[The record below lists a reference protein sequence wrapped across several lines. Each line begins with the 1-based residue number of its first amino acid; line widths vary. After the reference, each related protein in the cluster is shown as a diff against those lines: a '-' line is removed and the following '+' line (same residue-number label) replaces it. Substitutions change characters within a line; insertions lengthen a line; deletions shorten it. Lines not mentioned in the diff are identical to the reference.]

1 MSGLDLMKVR
11 AGYKGY
17 DSADDRNVKGKYKS
31 FESALQNSY
40 QAEWITLD
48 KGTENERRWRCLI
61 NPSRLTEQFDKKVI
75 SIDFDSGVK
84 EGTVFYWDRTDR
96 YWMINLQQH
105 TEEAYFRG
113 IITRAEYQIDVDGTK
128 YWAILRGPIETT
140 TEWKGKHNI
149 YWNNLNYSLVLQVAK
164 NSQTVHYFNRH
175 KVIKVQMQFP
185 DVETGE
191 IIEEFH
197 NWKVVATD
205 KYSSDFLIDI
215 YLDEWNDNAMEDASR
230 EGGNPSPDEE
240 PEQGTPQ
247 IEGPGVVYG
256 YDTNIPFSIVNM
268 SDGVWSVDNSK
279 VAKITSIEGDT
290 CLIEVLTGKKGEF
303 NLTYQ
308 NDTSSIVK
316 QVEIKSF

>member
-1 MSGLDLMKVR
+1 MSGLDLMKLR

-17 DSADDRNVKGKYKS
+17 DSADDRNVTGKYKS
-31 FESALQNSY
+31 FEAALKNSY

-48 KGTENERRWRCLI
+48 KGTENERRYRCLI

-75 SIDFDSGVK
+75 SIDFESGVK

-113 IITRAEYQIDVDGTK
+113 IITRAEYQIDVEGTK

-149 YWNNLNYSLVLQVAK
+149 YWNNLNYSLALQVPK
-164 NSQTVHYFNRH
+164 NSQTVHYFTRH
-175 KVIKVQMQFP
+175 KIIKVQMEFP

-191 IIEEFH
+191 LIQEFH

-205 KYSSDFLIDI
+205 KYSSEFLIDI
-215 YLDEWNDNAMEDASR
+215 YLDEWNDNAMEDAR
-230 EGGNPSPDEE
+230 ESSSQDAEEQPPPQSQYIDGPAEVNP
-240 PEQGTPQ
+240 
-247 IEGPGVVYG
+247 
-256 YDTNIPFSIVNM
+256 YDTSILFSIVGEENGMWSIDNM
-268 SDGVWSVDNSK
+268 NVARIVSCDAENCFVDI
-279 VAKITSIEGDT
+279 V
-290 CLIEVLTGKKGEF
+290 TGKKNSF
-303 NLTYQ
+303 ILTYKT
-308 NDTSSIVK
+308 DTSSIVK
-316 QVEIKSF
+316 EIKVKSF